1 MKKKLFC
8 YFLAA
13 SLIVGGI
20 VPRCSVFAEQNEEKP
35 PELEEVEQENKKQ
48 AEFDT
53 ENTVQTEEE
62 EVQSDTGDE
71 QEDFSVKSSD
81 KFSVEAA
88 LDERGGTKESTNE
101 VIIYH
106 TNDIHGAFSEEEGGS
121 VGLAK
126 AATLKKETE
135 NALLVDAG
143 DCTQGLPLVSL
154 SKGTSAI
161 ELMNTAGYDLMAA
174 GNHEFDYG
182 LEQLFSNVSL
192 AEFPVLAANVYRDGN
207 KLDFLAF

>member
-1 MKKKLFC
+1 M
-8 YFLAA
+8 
-13 SLIVGGI
+13 SLL
-20 VPRCSVFAEQNEEKP
+20 EQNEEKP

-88 LDERGGTKESTNE
+88 LDEEEVQKESTNE

-121 VGLAK
+121 VDGK
-126 AATLKKETE
+126 SRYPEK
-135 NALLVDAG
+135 
-143 DCTQGLPLVSL
+143 
-154 SKGTSAI
+154 
-161 ELMNTAGYDLMAA
+161 
-174 GNHEFDYG
+174 
-182 LEQLFSNVSL
+182 
-192 AEFPVLAANVYRDGN
+192 RDGECSFGRCWG
-207 KLDFLAF
+207 LYPRVAVSIFV

>member
-1 MKKKLFC
+1 MNKKLLC

-106 TNDIHGAFSEEEGGS
+106 TNDIHGAFSEDPE
-121 VGLAK
+121 K
-126 AATLKKETE
+126 
-135 NALLVDAG
+135 
-143 DCTQGLPLVSL
+143 
-154 SKGTSAI
+154 
-161 ELMNTAGYDLMAA
+161 
-174 GNHEFDYG
+174 
-182 LEQLFSNVSL
+182 
-192 AEFPVLAANVYRDGN
+192 RDGECSFGRCWG
-207 KLDFLAF
+207 LYPRVAVSIFV